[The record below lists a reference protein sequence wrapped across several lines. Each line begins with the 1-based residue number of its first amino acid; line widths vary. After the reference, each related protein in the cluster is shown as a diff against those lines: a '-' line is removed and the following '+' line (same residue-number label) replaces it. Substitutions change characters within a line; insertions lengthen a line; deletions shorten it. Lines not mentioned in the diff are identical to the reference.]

1 MPLKGSSLELC
12 KKAFACQR
20 AKDLTEQASALLA
33 KDKQIEALQQECR
46 ELQAKLIAGKVRNFW
61 DIMQWLGKNSAVTML
76 GTTLQ
81 QCEKDRLKTEHL
93 MCELVWEKLGKCVA
107 KMGSRPLQN
116 SMLGDTPILT
126 S

>member
-1 MPLKGSSLELC
+1 
-12 KKAFACQR
+12 
-20 AKDLTEQASALLA
+20 
-33 KDKQIEALQQECR
+33 
-46 ELQAKLIAGKVRNFW
+46 
-61 DIMQWLGKNSAVTML
+61 ML
-76 GTTLQ
+76 GTTLK

>member
-46 ELQAKLIAGKVRNFW
+46 ELQAKLIAGKVRHF
-61 DIMQWLGKNSAVTML
+61 LGHQSVAGDKQCNNSDGNQAPGIRMRAISP
-76 GTTLQ
+76 
-81 QCEKDRLKTEHL
+81 KYRLKTE
-93 MCELVWEKLGKCVA
+93 G
-107 KMGSRPLQN
+107 
-116 SMLGDTPILT
+116 I
-126 S
+126 